1 MSVRSCRGWLCIAVS
16 AAMLTAGAY
25 AEDLLVVDLS
35 VTDQVTITAT
45 DGLSAV
51 TTSGYDGTGV
61 YFENF
66 YGVEGN
72 YLSATLVSGD
82 ITNAENPSDGS
93 PALYRGSYTDPGLN
107 LYSWSSD
114 STVTFTAGSLAFVG
128 SGTWDLDSDSYAD
141 MLNGA
146 SSGNLYF
153 PADTYDDIDGADLL
167 GTYTVIPEPGT
178 LSLLGLCLGFGV
190 LRSRR

>member
-1 MSVRSCRGWLCIAVS
+1 MYANSCKRWLCAAV
-16 AAMLTAGAY
+16 AVAVLTTGAY

-35 VTDQVTITAT
+35 ITDQVTISAT

-51 TTSGYDGTGV
+51 TTSGSDGTGV

-66 YGVEGN
+66 YGGAGSS
-72 YLSATLVSGD
+72 LSATLVSGD
-82 ITNAENPSDGS
+82 FSNAENPTDGS
-93 PALYRGSYTDPGLN
+93 PSLYRMGSSDPGLN
-107 LYSWSSD
+107 IWSWSDD

-128 SGTWDLDSDSYAD
+128 SATWDLDAASYAD

-153 PADTYDDIDGADLL
+153 PADDVSDIASAEML
-167 GTYTVIPEPGT
+167 GTYTVYVPEPGT
-178 LSLLGLCLGFGV
+178 LSLLGLCLGLGV
-190 LRSRR
+190 LRRR